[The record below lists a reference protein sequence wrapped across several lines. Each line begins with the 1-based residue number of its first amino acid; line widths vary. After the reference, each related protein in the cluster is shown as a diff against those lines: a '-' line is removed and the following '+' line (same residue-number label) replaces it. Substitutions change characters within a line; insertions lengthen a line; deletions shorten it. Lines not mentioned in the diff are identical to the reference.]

1 MAALPTNVSES
12 TRKRNPHLFGGPAVN
27 PSLALGRE
35 IVTVAPAI
43 CVSSRNLEGN
53 FGALLGGPVKKR
65 IRQSDK
71 PLNKLER
78 EWQLIL
84 SVEFPNY
91 PRPRAQAKK
100 YRLANGAWY
109 LPDFSVST
117 WPDPHGPSR
126 ETCWECKGP
135 KVARWSRRGE
145 LTIKF
150 AAAAWPEVQWIL
162 VWKERGE
169 WQVQD
174 VKA

>member
-1 MAALPTNVSES
+1 MADLPTNVSAS
-12 TRKRNPHLFGGPAVN
+12 TRKRNPSLYGTEAV
-27 PSLALGRE
+27 ALKPH
-35 IVTVAPAI
+35 TTDAAFAPA
-43 CVSSRNLEGN
+43 
-53 FGALLGGPVKKR
+53 KR

-135 KVARWSRRGE
+135 KAARWSRRGE